1 VVYGASFLMSVD
13 MTPDGP
19 VGVGLLAYGQ
29 NEDPRSPH
37 HVDGTVAFSEQ
48 AVRPLRFTD
57 AQAKPTPNSTA
68 AA

>member
-1 VVYGASFLMSVD
+1 MSVD
-13 MTPDGP
+13 MTTDGP

-57 AQAKPTPNSTA
+57 DDVEADPELTRRTITGG
-68 AA
+68 